1 MHVTLTVLLAAEHR
15 IDRSHSWIW
24 PEGYEA
30 WFGSIASI
38 LIFALLFWKAGPF
51 VKKGMA
57 ARTAR
62 VQGQLD
68 AATTAKAEA
77 ETEAATIRTAL
88 GDIGTE
94 RQHLLAAA
102 DEQAAAIVVE
112 GRSRLERE
120 VAEMQAKAAA
130 DLESAMGRSQDELRA
145 EIAQLASV
153 AADHVIVESLDA
165 ATQQLLIESFI
176 ERVGGGR

>member
-1 MHVTLTVLLAAEHR
+1 MHVTMSVLLAAEEH

-62 VQGQLD
+62 IQSELD
-68 AATTAKAEA
+68 AGAAAKAEA
-77 ETEAATIRTAL
+77 ESEAATIRAAL

-94 RQHLLAAA
+94 RQNLLAAA
-102 DEQAAAIVVE
+102 DEQAAAILVE
-112 GRSRLERE
+112 GRVRLERE
-120 VAEMQAKAAA
+120 VAEIQAKAAA
-130 DLESAMGRSQDELRA
+130 DLESAMGRTQDELRA
-145 EIAQLASV
+145 EIARLSSA
-153 AADHVIVESLDA
+153 AADRMIVESLDDE
-165 ATQQLLIESFI
+165 TQQRLIESFI
-176 ERVGGGR
+176 ERVGGSR

>member
-1 MHVTLTVLLAAEHR
+1 MHVAMSVVLAAEEH

-62 VQGQLD
+62 IQGQLD
-68 AATTAKAEA
+68 AATE
-77 ETEAATIRTAL
+77 
-88 GDIGTE
+88 
-94 RQHLLAAA
+94 
-102 DEQAAAIVVE
+102 
-112 GRSRLERE
+112 
-120 VAEMQAKAAA
+120 AKAAA
-130 DLESAMGRSQDELRA
+130 EAEAANIRAAKGDIAAEREQMLAAAEEQAASILAEGRARLERDIGEVQAKAVTDLESAMGRSQDELRA
-145 EIAQLASV
+145 EIARLAAT
-153 AADHVIVESLDA
+153 AADRAVVEVLDD
-165 ATQQLLIESFI
+165 ATQQRLVESFI
-176 ERVGGGR
+176 ERVGSGR